1 MRYAWILW
9 LSAVVLYA
17 CTADGDRPGV
27 IVLPG
32 MVESIPYDSHDRN
45 SVTGQTLL
53 LPPEGTV
60 PYGFRPFPYGPGVE
74 EAARAGRELTNPI
87 LLDGAAMETHLRAGQ
102 EGYEIFCKV
111 CHGPAGEGDGPI
123 IGRFPNPPSLLG
135 EHALAMP
142 DGQIYHVIFH
152 GQGLM
157 PAYSAQIR
165 EEERWRI
172 VAYVRSL
179 QRTATTTASAR
190 ADGQESPPLAPPTD
204 AVAEPGS
211 AADANAVEGGA
222 S

>member
-1 MRYAWILW
+1 MRRAWL
-9 LSAVVLYA
+9 LCLALVMLGA

-60 PYGFRPFPYGPGVE
+60 PYGFRPFAYGPGVE
-74 EAARAGRELTNPI
+74 EAARAGRELANPI
-87 LLDGAAMETHLRAGQ
+87 LVDGAAMESHLRAGQ
-102 EGYEIFCKV
+102 EGYDIFCTV

-135 EHALAMP
+135 EHALGMA
-142 DGQIYHVIFH
+142 DGHIYHVIFH

-157 PAYSAQIR
+157 PAYNAQIR

-179 QRTATTTASAR
+179 QRAATATGSAGADEKASA
-190 ADGQESPPLAPPTD
+190 PLA
-204 AVAEPGS
+204 S
-211 AADANAVEGGA
+211 SANAVVEPESVEDPNTVEGGA